1 MQLRLQSMIVY
12 PQIMEGLDLDAALVR
27 ELVAYAGTHVAGIAK
42 KAGVSPST
50 LQRPANGS
58 ATTRMSL
65 RTMEKLR
72 AAYPGFPGW
81 SKYWIAETR
90 LPYRPQEPV
99 PPFGSPFPDLAPVRE
114 IDLSFGM
121 GATYLDVP
129 ITEEVHHF
137 PRAWLRR
144 YTRSAPD
151 KLFFAQGIG
160 DSMEPTLHD
169 SDLLLIDTDQRQLV
183 SADRIWV
190 LTYAGCG
197 MIKRLRP
204 VPGGGIEVWSDKK
217 EVSPFTAYDGELEI
231 IGRVVAVQRKL

>member
-1 MQLRLQSMIVY
+1 MA
-12 PQIMEGLDLDAALVR
+12 GLEQDMALVR
-27 ELVAYAGTHVAGIAK
+27 ALILH
-42 KAGVSPST
+42 AGVSAAEVAKRAGLDPKT
-50 LQRPANGS
+50 LQRPASGS
-58 ATTRMSL
+58 ATTRISL
-65 RTMEKLR
+65 RTLEKLQ
-72 AAYPGFPGW
+72 AAFPDFEGW
-81 SKYWIAETR
+81 PDYSAAETR

-99 PPFGSPFPDLAPVRE
+99 PAFGAPQSDMVPVRE
-114 IDLSFGM
+114 IDLSYGM

-169 SDLLLIDTDQRQLV
+169 SDLLLIDTDQRQLT

-190 LTYAGCG
+190 MTYADCG

-204 VPGGGIEVWSDKK
+204 IPGGGVEVWSDKK
-217 EVSPFTAYDGELEI
+217 EISPFTAYDGELVI

>member
-1 MQLRLQSMIVY
+1 LELLPKVSNALGIGLQYLLTGDNLVLDTGAGRS
-12 PQIMEGLDLDAALVR
+12 QISE
-27 ELVAYAGTHVAGIAK
+27 ETVA
-42 KAGVSPST
+42 
-50 LQRPANGS
+50 
-58 ATTRMSL
+58 
-65 RTMEKLR
+65 
-72 AAYPGFPGW
+72 
-81 SKYWIAETR
+81 
-90 LPYRPQEPV
+90 
-99 PPFGSPFPDLAPVRE
+99 VRE
-114 IDLSFGM
+114 IDLSYGM

-129 ITEEVHHF
+129 ITEEVHLF

-169 SDLLLIDTDQRQLV
+169 SDLLLIDTDQRQLT

-190 LTYAGCG
+190 ITYADCG

-204 VPGGGIEVWSDKK
+204 IPGGGVEVWSDKK
-217 EVSPFTAYDGELEI
+217 EISPFTAYDGEIEI

>member
-1 MQLRLQSMIVY
+1 ML
-12 PQIMEGLDLDAALVR
+12 ALVDYTGLSAA
-27 ELVAYAGTHVAGIAK
+27 EVARRAGLAATTI
-42 KAGVSPST
+42 
-50 LQRPANGS
+50 QRPIKGTAD
-58 ATTRMSL
+58 TRISQ
-65 RTMEKLR
+65 RTIEKLHE
-72 AAYPGFPGW
+72 AFPQFPGW
-81 SKYWIAETR
+81 SRAGAAALASFAE
-90 LPYRPQEPV
+90 
-99 PPFGSPFPDLAPVRE
+99 PDLVPVRE
-114 IDLSFGM
+114 IDLSYGM

-144 YTRSAPD
+144 YTRSSPD

-169 SDLLLIDTDQRQLV
+169 SDLLLIDTAQRQLT

-190 LTYAGCG
+190 LTYADCG

-204 VPGGGIEVWSDKK
+204 VPGGGVEVWSDKK
-217 EVSPFTAYDGELEI
+217 EVSPFTAYDGEIEI

>member
-1 MQLRLQSMIVY
+1 
-12 PQIMEGLDLDAALVR
+12 MEGLKQDTELMCALLD
-27 ELVAYAGTHVAGIAK
+27 YAGLSAAEVARKAK
-42 KAGVSPST
+42 VDAETVR
-50 LQRPANGS
+50 RPATGK
-58 ATTRMSL
+58 ATTRISL
-65 RTMEKLR
+65 RTIEKLQ
-72 AAYPGFPGW
+72 AAYPDFPGW
-81 SKYWIAETR
+81 ASLAAAETR
-90 LPYRPQEPV
+90 LPFRPQEPV
-99 PPFGSPFPDLAPVRE
+99 PPFGSPFPDLVPVRE
-114 IDLSFGM
+114 IDLSYGM

-129 ITEEVHHF
+129 VTEEVHHF

-169 SDLLLIDTDQRQLV
+169 SDLLLIDTAQRQLT

-190 LTYAGCG
+190 LTYADCG

-204 VPGGGIEVWSDKK
+204 VPNGGVEVWSDKK